1 MLLTMGAIA
10 AGGVELWNHPPN
22 WVGNL
27 DATQIPLPLPRGHGG
42 QLSAF
47 EEMMVRRPKS
57 TMGNSNVV
65 ELTKANVRPDVIVR
79 LIRASNADYD
89 LRANSV
95 IELKNAGVDETVI
108 LAMIDQSYT
117 AR

>member
-1 MLLTMGAIA
+1 M
-10 AGGVELWNHPPN
+10 
-22 WVGNL
+22 
-27 DATQIPLPLPRGHGG
+27 
-42 QLSAF
+42 
-47 EEMMVRRPKS
+47 
-57 TMGNSNVV
+57 

-95 IELKNAGVDETVI
+95 IELKKAGVDETVI

-117 AR
+117 PR